1 MQEVGAQSH
10 LCLPGTGWGG
20 GWSWCWGRA
29 HNSAVEVRAP
39 AQQVRRTRPGVPS
52 SAPPPT
58 LAMLVARRVPGTYRQ
73 CSSPLPEVAK
83 TAWPLVLPSAQNRV
97 QILTRLKW
105 PWGPGVHRLS
115 PRESSRG
122 LRGRTPPGLRLRRLG
137 LPSRALACVEL
148 AAHLSRARSRPLRS
162 APHVSPGVV
171 FLNSTCTAGLS
182 SESAPTRRT
191 RAASSRA
198 APPRT
203 STSRRI
209 PGHTATYCRAP

>member
-52 SAPPPT
+52 SAPPPG
-58 LAMLVARRVPGTYRQ
+58 LATLVARRVPGTYRQ

-115 PRESSRG
+115 PRESSSG
-122 LRGRTPPGLRLRRLG
+122 LRGRTPPGLRPRLRG
-137 LPSRALACVEL
+137 AGGPSVQG
-148 AAHLSRARSRPLRS
+148 PV
-162 APHVSPGVV
+162 P
-171 FLNSTCTAGLS
+171 
-182 SESAPTRRT
+182 
-191 RAASSRA
+191 
-198 APPRT
+198 APPFCPARV
-203 STSRRI
+203 SW
-209 PGHTATYCRAP
+209 CRLFKQHVHGGAFQ